1 MRFVKDRG
9 LPEGT
14 DVQGRPESR
23 RLRACRIVTTSLTAQ
38 ILLANQL
45 RSLNEF
51 DWTVV
56 SGDQCHDAPDGTTTV
71 VIPMRRHLAWSDL
84 RSFARL
90 WRFLKLQQFDLVQIS
105 TPKASFLGLPAAR
118 LAGSATVYS
127 IHGARFFTEYGRV
140 SNVLG
145 WCLERWCCAWATTV
159 LVQSHE
165 DETVLPRAHIC
176 STRKLRDVGNGIVID
191 RFLVPVERAIASDR
205 PVVLMVSRLVR
216 EKGIADFICLANQL
230 SARADFVHVGWFD
243 HERSD
248 ALSIQEVASV
258 SRSGIV
264 RFIGGVPDV
273 RPYLSSAAVVVLPS
287 YREGISRVAMEG
299 AAMGRPVVGYDI
311 RGVREVISRDL
322 GLLAPCGDVGALA
335 GFVRKMIDDPGL
347 GDELGKCC
355 RERVTEQFS
364 EDDVIDRLRCLYA
377 DLGKDCRV
385 TDRSA
390 RDGRRREQAPQ
401 EHGCDPLTSPRT
413 MHRPPVEEVPRQI
426 GESRASS
433 TSPRH

>member
-1 MRFVKDRG
+1 MRRVKDRG
-9 LPEGT
+9 PPEGT
-14 DVQGRPESR
+14 DVPGRPEPR

-45 RSLNEF
+45 RSLNEI

-56 SGDQCHDAPDGTTTV
+56 SGDECNDAPDRTSLV
-71 VIPMRRHLAWSDL
+71 VIPMRRHLSWSDL
-84 RSFARL
+84 RSFVRL
-90 WRFLKLQQFDLVQIS
+90 WRFLKLQKFDLVQVS

-140 SNVLG
+140 SNVQG
-145 WCLERWCCAWATTV
+145 WFLERWCCAWATTV

-176 STRKLRDVGNGIVID
+176 STRKLRYVGNGIVID
-191 RFLVPVERAIASDR
+191 RFLVPLKRAIASDR

-216 EKGIADFICLANQL
+216 EKGIADFICLANRL
-230 SARADFVHVGWFD
+230 SERADFVHVGWFD
-243 HERSD
+243 QERND
-248 ALSIQEVASV
+248 ALSEQEVASA
-258 SRSGIV
+258 SRSGTV

-287 YREGISRVAMEG
+287 YREGISRVAMEA

-311 RGVREVISRDL
+311 RGVREVISPDL

-335 GFVRKMIDDPGL
+335 GIVRKMIEDPGL
-347 GDELGKCC
+347 GNELGERC

-364 EDDVIDRLRCLYA
+364 EDQVIDRLRCLYA
-377 DLGKDCRV
+377 ELGV
-385 TDRSA
+385 IDRSGGV
-390 RDGRRREQAPQ
+390 GRRRERARRQ
-401 EHGCDPLTSPRT
+401 HGCDPLTSPRT
-413 MHRPPVEEVPRQI
+413 VHRQLVSEVPKQTA
-426 GESRASS
+426 GSRASS
-433 TSPRH
+433 TSTHH